1 MEKDTVVIYTSDH
14 GELLGEHGLWRKNTF
29 YEQASRVP
37 LQIRWPDIIPEN
49 KRISQSVSL
58 VDATVSILE
67 MAGIAKNKV
76 DSWSMDGDSLLALM
90 AGGSEDWKDEIFCE
104 YEAHG
109 TDRVRAMIRKGKWK
123 LCYGHG
129 NPPELELYNLEEDPG
144 EFQNIANDSQYKS
157 IREELMNKIL
167 SYWGDPEKL
176 TESVLRSQ
184 RSRQII
190 QKHADPKI
198 T

>member
-1 MEKDTVVIYTSDH
+1 MLPLIT
-14 GELLGEHGLWRKNTF
+14 GE
-29 YEQASRVP
+29 
-37 LQIRWPDIIPEN
+37 I
-49 KRISQSVSL
+49 
-58 VDATVSILE
+58 
-67 MAGIAKNKV
+67 
-76 DSWSMDGDSLLALM
+76 
-90 AGGSEDWKDEIFCE
+90 EDWKDEVFCE
-104 YEAHG
+104 YEAHR
-109 TDRVRAMIRKGKWK
+109 TDRVRAMIRTGKWK

-144 EFQNIANDSQYKS
+144 EFQNIAYDSEYKS

-167 SYWGDPEKL
+167 SRWDPEKL

-190 QKHADPKI
+190 QEQKGPLPDPKI